1 MLSVHSVSLYE
12 SYAKLRRNNYGHVAL
27 CCETRPYFSKNTA
40 VYNAGCRNIF
50 KTLNTS
56 SNKQTSSNQAVP
68 LLLMSDIDKSFVGQQ
83 VLHQVSF
90 DLRRGEVHVLAG
102 ENGAGKS
109 TLIKILAGVHLA
121 DAGNI
126 YIQGETVTPRTP
138 NHANELGISVIHQEL
153 SLISSMTVVDN
164 IFLGREKRGRLG
176 WMQYK
181 AQENACRKLLLDMG
195 IEGIKPNQ
203 TLGTLS
209 LAAQQTVEIAKA
221 LAFDAKIFVM
231 DEPTSAL
238 STPEVEAL
246 FKHIHKLREMGCGII
261 YITHKMDEI
270 YSIADRITVLRD
282 GHLIGTSNAS
292 ELPRADLVHWM
303 VGRSLQEL
311 YPEKKSPVG
320 ETRLQVNNVSLISE
334 NNQRQILSDISFEVR
349 RGEILGLGGLS
360 GAGSSELL
368 AALFG
373 CYGKRLQGDV
383 HIDGDPCTPNSP
395 HDAVHAGIALL
406 TNDRKNM
413 GLVLN
418 LGLRENITLASVP
431 AYTPYWWLSRKR
443 ETACAEHYRELLRI
457 RMHDLTQPVDTL
469 SGGNQQKVY
478 LAKWL
483 ETKPRVL
490 LLDEPTRG
498 VDVGA
503 KHEIYELMQSWAA
516 SGMAIL
522 LITSEMPELLAMS
535 DRIMV
540 MHRGKVTATLDK
552 SNATQDAI
560 LLAAM
565 GGDHAA

>member
-1 MLSVHSVSLYE
+1 MLHYV
-12 SYAKLRRNNYGHVAL
+12 
-27 CCETRPYFSKNTA
+27 TRPGHTFTQKKWILQLMMWGL
-40 VYNAGCRNIF
+40 V
-50 KTLNTS
+50 KTLDTS
-56 SNKQTSSNQAVP
+56 SAKQNSANPNVP
-68 LLLMSDIDKSFVGQQ
+68 LLQMSGIDKAFVGQQ

-109 TLIKILAGVHLA
+109 TLIKILAGVHQA
-121 DAGNI
+121 DVGEI
-126 YIQGETVTPRTP
+126 YIQGETVSPRTP

-153 SLISSMTVVDN
+153 SLISTMTVVDN

-176 WMQYK
+176 WMRFS
-181 AQENACRKLLLDMG
+181 AQESACRKLLLDMG
-195 IEGIKPNQ
+195 ITGINPKQ
-203 TLGTLS
+203 TVDTLS

-238 STPEVEAL
+238 SKPEVDAL

-282 GHLIGTSNAS
+282 GHVIGTSHAA
-292 ELPRADLVHWM
+292 ELSRAKLIHWM

-311 YPEKKSPVG
+311 YPEKTSAVG
-320 ETRLQVNNVSLISE
+320 ETLLQVNNVSLLSE
-334 NNQRQILSDISFEVR
+334 NNQRQLLSDVSFEVR

-373 CYGKRLQGDV
+373 CYGKRLQGEIR
-383 HIDGDPCTPNSP
+383 IDSKPCVPRSP
-395 HDAVHAGIALL
+395 RDAIHNGIALL
-406 TNDRKNM
+406 TNDRKSM

-418 LGLRENITLASVP
+418 LGVRENMTLASVP
-431 AYTPYWWLSRKR
+431 KCTPYGWLSRKL
-443 ETACAEHYRELLRI
+443 ETACAEHYRALLHI
-457 RMHDLTQPVDTL
+457 RMHDLAQPVETL

-478 LAKWL
+478 LGKWL

-503 KHEIYELMQSWAA
+503 KHEIYALMQSWAA

-540 MHRGKVTATLDK
+540 MHRGKVTATLDR
-552 SNATQDAI
+552 SNATQDAV

-565 GGDHAA
+565 GGENAA